1 AVSDK
6 SFISRWSRLK
16 SERAAEAQTPEDSTS
31 KTDSRVS
38 TADNITS
45 DPSAYDPS
53 TSDTN
58 ASAPSTSDTTASG
71 AFSSNLAEPSTAFP
85 EVLSDEQPCEP
96 HSINEDIKDNDQ
108 SHQHNQAHEQEL
120 APLLTDEDMPPIESL
135 GEKSDFSQFLSSG
148 VSDELR
154 NLALRKL
161 FNMPQFNVRDGLNDY
176 DDDLSKIPVLAQEVA
191 AKMRGWLHE
200 KQEQLTSELNE
211 ELNEELTQKPSIDS
225 TDASDATEQLQ
236 SDTQTDTRQE
246 NAGKPDNNQKANR
259 LAEIK
264 NQDFTEI
271 DDDLGDADLQG

>member
-1 AVSDK
+1 MSDK

-16 SERAAEAQTPEDSTS
+16 SERAAEAQTLEDAPG

-38 TADNITS
+38 SADNITS
-45 DPSAYDPS
+45 DPSASGLSASNLSVSDPS
-53 TSDTN
+53 
-58 ASAPSTSDTTASG
+58 ASG
-71 AFSSNLAEPSTAFP
+71 AFSSDLAEPSTAFP
-85 EVLSDEQPCEP
+85 EAQSDEQPFKS
-96 HSINEDIKDNDQ
+96 HSLNDDNDNDNDNDQ
-108 SHQHNQAHEQEL
+108 SLQHNQAHEQEP
-120 APLLTDEDMPPIESL
+120 ADKPLLTDADMPPIESL

-211 ELNEELTQKPSIDS
+211 ELNEALTQKPSIDS

-236 SDTQTDTRQE
+236 SDTQTDTSQE
-246 NAGKPDNNQKANR
+246 NAGKPHNNHKANR